1 MRKKIAVIGA
11 GHVGEMTA
19 CHLVMKNLGD
29 VILTDIVEGMPQGK
43 ALDMWEQAPV
53 EGYDCMLTGTL
64 DLADIKGSDVVI
76 VTAGV
81 PRKPGM
87 SRDDLLNVNYK
98 IMAEIAP
105 KVKEYCPDTILI
117 IVSNPLDIM
126 VATAYKMTGFPR
138 ERIMGMAGI
147 LDTARFRSFIAME
160 LDVSVESL
168 QAMVLGGHGDTMV
181 PLVRYTTVAGIPL
194 EQLMAKERIDAI
206 VDRTRMGGGEIVKL
220 LGTSAYYAPA
230 AATVEMTES
239 ILLDKKKVLP
249 CAALLEGEYGV
260 NGIFMGVP
268 VKLGAK
274 GIEQVIEV
282 ELNAEEKAMLD
293 KSVDHVNRLM
303 AELENLG

>member
-1 MRKKIAVIGA
+1 
-11 GHVGEMTA
+11 MTA

-29 VILTDIVEGMPQGK
+29 VVLTDIVEGIPQGK

-53 EGYDCMLTGTL
+53 EGYDCFLTGTIN
-64 DLADIKGSDVVI
+64 LADIKGSDIVV

-87 SRDDLLNVNYK
+87 SRDDLLSVNYK
-98 IMAEIAP
+98 IMAELAP
-105 KVKEYCPDTILI
+105 KITEYCPDSILI

-126 VATAYKMTGFPR
+126 VATANKLGGFPK

-160 LDVSVESL
+160 LDVSVESI
-168 QAMVLGGHGDTMV
+168 QAMVLGGHGDSMV
-181 PLVRYTTVAGIPL
+181 PITRFTTVAGVPIG
-194 EQLMAKERIDAI
+194 ELMPQDRIDAI
-206 VDRTRMGGGEIVKL
+206 VERTRMGGGEIVKL

-230 AATVEMTES
+230 AAVVEMVES
-239 ILLDKKKVLP
+239 ILLDKKKILP

-260 NGIFMGVP
+260 EGIFMGVP

-274 GIEQVIEV
+274 GIEQIIELKL
-282 ELNAEEKAMLD
+282 EAEEQAMLD
-293 KSVDHVNRLM
+293 KSVEHVKRLM
-303 AELENLG
+303 DEMEKLA

>member
-1 MRKKIAVIGA
+1 MKKKIAVIGA
-11 GHVGEMTA
+11 GHVGELTA
-19 CHLVMKNLGD
+19 CHLALKNLGD

-53 EGYDCMLTGTL
+53 EGYDCRLEGTL
-64 DLADIKGSDVVI
+64 DLADIKGSDIVV

-98 IMAEIAP
+98 IMADIAP
-105 KVKEYCPDTILI
+105 KVKEYCPDCILI

-126 VATAYKMTGFPR
+126 VATANKLTNFPR

-147 LDTARFRSFIAME
+147 LDTARFRSFIALE
-160 LDVSVESL
+160 ADVSVESI

-181 PLVRYTTVAGIPL
+181 PLTRYTTIAGVPIAHYIP
-194 EQLMAKERIDAI
+194 QDRIDAI
-206 VDRTRMGGGEIVKL
+206 VQRTRMGGGEIVKL

-230 AATVEMTES
+230 AAVVEMVES
-239 ILLDKKKVLP
+239 ILLDKKKILP

-260 NGIFMGVP
+260 KGIFMGVP
-268 VKLGAK
+268 IKLGAN
-274 GIEQVIEV
+274 GIEQIIELD
-282 ELNAEEKAMLD
+282 LNDEERAMLD
-293 KSVDHVNRLM
+293 KSIEHVQKLM
-303 AELENLG
+303 DEMEKLG